1 MIRQLTKLIT
11 GSYILSVLFYLH
23 DKNNACSVNV
33 GQSLLFIFE
42 KVTVEVLISFDVK
55 LNIFLKN
62 EFLFLINLLVFKF

>member
-23 DKNNACSVNV
+23 GKNNACSVNV